1 MSSTLPE
8 ARRCGARFRS
18 RSQWDLRL
26 PYVVRDAGRNMIL
39 RTKADIGT

>member
-1 MSSTLPE
+1 V
-8 ARRCGARFRS
+8 RRSLSESVA
-18 RSQWDLRL
+18 WDLRL